1 MPPDGE
7 KNSVVNPLSIKKIV
21 LLNKI
26 FHIEC
31 SLSVYGVYQM
41 GEV

>member
-7 KNSVVNPLSIKKIV
+7 ENSVVNLLSIKKIV

-26 FHIEC
+26 FHIEYA
-31 SLSVYGVYQM
+31 LSAYGVYQI
-41 GEV
+41 GDV

>member
-26 FHIEC
+26 FHIEYP
-31 SLSVYGVYQM
+31 LSVYGVYQM